1 MSDPVLIDDASLN
14 EAQAD
19 PNPFKQF
26 EIWFQEAQ
34 RIVPI
39 LPNSMTLATTTK
51 EGVPSSR
58 VVLLKGFDE
67 RGFVF
72 YTNYESQKGRELEA
86 NPICALSFYWPQLA
100 RQIRITGRVTRTTRE
115 ESEAYFHTRPFD
127 SQLGAWAS
135 NQSEVISGRD
145 ILEQRMA
152 ELIAQYEGN
161 IVPLPPYW
169 GGFRVEPYVFEF
181 WQNRNSRLH
190 DRLRYKP
197 TEGGRWSIE
206 RLSP

>member
-1 MSDPVLIDDASLN
+1 MSNPVLNDDASLN
-14 EAQAD
+14 EAEAD

-34 RIVPI
+34 RVVPI
-39 LPNSMTLATTTK
+39 LPNAMTLATSTK

-86 NPICALSFYWPQLA
+86 NPICALSFYWSQLA
-100 RQIRITGRVTRTTRE
+100 RQIRITGNVTRTTRA

-135 NQSEVISGRD
+135 NQSEVISGRGV
-145 ILEQRMA
+145 LEQRMD
-152 ELIAQYEGN
+152 ELIAQYDGKT
-161 IVPLPPYW
+161 VPLPPYW
-169 GGFRVEPYVFEF
+169 GGFRLEPYVFEF

-197 TEGGRWSIE
+197 IGDGRWSME

>member
-1 MSDPVLIDDASLN
+1 MSDLVLNDDPSLN
-14 EAQAD
+14 EAEAD

-34 RIVPI
+34 RVVPI
-39 LPNSMTLATTTK
+39 LPNAMTLATSTK

-86 NPICALSFYWPQLA
+86 NPICALSFYWSQLA
-100 RQIRITGRVTRTTRE
+100 RQIRITGKVTRTTRE

-135 NQSEVISGRD
+135 NQSEVISGRGV
-145 ILEQRMA
+145 LEQRMD
-152 ELIAQYEGN
+152 ELIARYDGKT
-161 IVPLPPYW
+161 VPLPPYW
-169 GGFRVEPYVFEF
+169 GGFRLEPYVFEF
-181 WQNRNSRLH
+181 WQNRNSRL
-190 DRLRYKP
+190 
-197 TEGGRWSIE
+197 
-206 RLSP
+206 